1 MTLVQD
7 LRKSVADTTAGYA
20 VIGVTDLV
28 VEKAREARDAAVVQA
43 THALGQI
50 EKARGDL
57 DVKALQT
64 KAQQA
69 PARAVDRG
77 LQLVAKVEETY
88 GDLAERGA
96 QRVGRIKQQRAT
108 QELLAQ
114 GKATLSKGKAAV
126 TTVRQVAESAP
137 SAVKDAATGPKSSGK
152 ASGTATAQTTAQ
164 TTAQMTTKAT
174 GGPSSAKPAA
184 AKRSAKPSTRKSTR
198 PAQG

>member
-7 LRKSVADTTAGYA
+7 LRKSVTDTTAGYA

-57 DVKALQT
+57 DVKALQA

-77 LQLVAKVEETY
+77 LQLVAKVEEAY
-88 GDLAERGA
+88 GDFAERGA
-96 QRVGRIKQQRAT
+96 QRVDQIKQQRAT

-114 GKATLSKGKAAV
+114 GKVTLSRGKAAV

-137 SAVKDAATGPKSSGK
+137 SAIKDAATNPKSSVK
-152 ASGTATAQTTAQ
+152 APGTATAKA
-164 TTAQMTTKAT
+164 TTKGAVR
-174 GGPSSAKPAA
+174 SAKPAA
-184 AKRSAKPSTRKSTR
+184 APKRAAKATTRKVAKPIQ
-198 PAQG
+198 A

>member
-43 THALGQI
+43 AQALGQI

-69 PARAVDRG
+69 PALAVDRG

-152 ASGTATAQTTAQ
+152 VSGTATAQTTAQ
-164 TTAQMTTKAT
+164 TTTKAT

-184 AKRSAKPSTRKSTR
+184 AKRSAKASTRKSTR